1 MTVASSAGSAP
12 ESIGPPSVSAPPK
25 SYGGSSR
32 ATPTNLF
39 YRGPPYLLPMSLE
52 DRAEELASD
61 LGADKAEVRAALENL
76 VSYSVPMDEAIQSV
90 RRKYG
95 DESGG
100 SAEPSETEIAD
111 VTPDDGNVTVTAT
124 VLSAGK
130 RSIYI
135 DGDLRVIREGEIAD
149 ESGTV
154 IFTDWADTGLSPG
167 DTVTL
172 GNAGVREFMGSTQLN
187 VNESTTVALG
197 EDSLD
202 VPYEVGGVAD
212 LRDLRPGDGAVT
224 VEVRVIEAETRE
236 VSAREGERKG
246 ILSGVVSDGST
257 RLPFTD
263 WEPDDHAAMV
273 EDASVRIENAH
284 VKEFR
289 GVPQVTLG
297 EYTTVEALDREI
309 APGDEAPRMSVG
321 EAVSSGGV
329 FDVELVGSVLDVREG
344 SGLIQR
350 CPECGRIVQKGQ
362 CRSHGAVEG
371 VDDLRTKA
379 ILDDGSGTA
388 TVVLDDELTSEVYGG
403 TLEDALEHARDAMDQ
418 EVVADRIRE
427 RVVGKEYRVRG
438 NLSVDDYGANV
449 DASEFEPVEDDP
461 EEQARALLA
470 EVGG

>member
-1 MTVASSAGSAP
+1 MTVASSAGSAS
-12 ESIGPPSVSAPPK
+12 ESIGPPSVSAPPR

-76 VSYSVPMDEAIQSV
+76 VSYSVPMDEAVQSV

-95 DESGG
+95 DEGGG

>member
-1 MTVASSAGSAP
+1 
-12 ESIGPPSVSAPPK
+12 
-25 SYGGSSR
+25 
-32 ATPTNLF
+32 
-39 YRGPPYLLPMSLE
+39 MSLE

-61 LGADKAEVRAALENL
+61 LGADKAEVQSALENL
-76 VSYSVPMDEAIQSV
+76 VSYSVPLDEAVQSV

-95 DESGG
+95 DGGGG
-100 SAEPSETEIAD
+100 SGEPSQADIAD
-111 VTPDDGNVTVTAT
+111 VTAEGGNVTVTGT
-124 VLSAGK
+124 VLSAGR

-135 DGDLRVIREGEIAD
+135 DGDVRVIQEGELAD
-149 ESGTV
+149 GTGKV
-154 IFTDWADTGLSPG
+154 IFTDWADTGLAPG

-172 GNAGVREFMGSTQLN
+172 GNAGVREFMGRTQLN
-187 VNESTTVALG
+187 VNESTTVAFR
-197 EDSLD
+197 EEPLD
-202 VPYEVGGVAD
+202 VPYEVGGVAA
-212 LRDLRPGDGAVT
+212 LRDLRSGDGAVT

-236 VSAREGERKG
+236 VSAREGEQKR

-263 WEPDDHAAMV
+263 WEPDDHGAMA

-297 EYTTVEALDREI
+297 EYTTVEALDREL
-309 APGDEAPRMSVG
+309 APGDEAPRLSVG

-329 FDVELVGSVLDVREG
+329 FDVELVGSILDVREG

-379 ILDDGSGTA
+379 ILDDGTGTA
-388 TVVLDDELTSEVYGG
+388 TVVLDDELTSDVYGG
-403 TLEDALEHARDAMDQ
+403 GLEDALEHARDAMDQ
-418 EVVADRIRE
+418 EVVAQRIRE
-427 RVVGKEYRVRG
+427 HVVGKEYRVRG

-449 DASEFEPVEDDP
+449 DAAEFEAVEDDP
-461 EEQARALLA
+461 AERARDLLA
-470 EVGG
+470 EVSR

>member
-1 MTVASSAGSAP
+1 
-12 ESIGPPSVSAPPK
+12 
-25 SYGGSSR
+25 
-32 ATPTNLF
+32 
-39 YRGPPYLLPMSLE
+39 MSLE

-61 LGADKAEVRAALENL
+61 LGADKAEVRSALENL
-76 VSYSVPMDEAIQSV
+76 VSYSVPLDEAVQSV

-95 DESGG
+95 GEGGG
-100 SAEPSETEIAD
+100 SAEPTEAAIAD
-111 VTPDDGNVTVTAT
+111 VTPDGGNVTVTGT
-124 VLSAGK
+124 VLSVGK

-154 IFTDWADTGLSPG
+154 IFTDWADTALSPG

-172 GNAGVREFMGSTQLN
+172 GNAGVREFMGRTQLN
-187 VNESTTVALG
+187 VNESTTVAFR
-197 EDSLD
+197 EETPDI
-202 VPYEVGGVAD
+202 PYEVGGVSA
-212 LRDLRPGDGAVT
+212 LRDLRAGDGAVT

-263 WEPDDHAAMV
+263 WEPDDHAAMT

-379 ILDDGSGTA
+379 ILDDGTGTA

-403 TLEDALEHARDAMDQ
+403 DLEDALEHARDAMDQ
-418 EVVADRIRE
+418 EVVAERIRE
-427 RVVGKEYRVRG
+427 RIVGKEYRVRG
-438 NLSVDDYGANV
+438 DLSVDDYGANV
-449 DASEFEPVEDDP
+449 DATEFEELTEDP
-461 EEQARALLA
+461 AERARDLLA

>member
-1 MTVASSAGSAP
+1 
-12 ESIGPPSVSAPPK
+12 
-25 SYGGSSR
+25 
-32 ATPTNLF
+32 
-39 YRGPPYLLPMSLE
+39 MSLE

-61 LGADKAEVRAALENL
+61 LGADKAEVRSALENL
-76 VSYSVPMDEAIQSV
+76 VSYSVPLDEAVQSV

-95 DESGG
+95 DDGG
-100 SAEPSETEIAD
+100 GTSEPSEADVAD
-111 VTPDDGNVTVTAT
+111 VTPDGGNVTVTGT
-124 VLSAGK
+124 VLSVGK

-135 DGDLRVIREGEIAD
+135 DGDLRVIQEGELAD
-149 ESGTV
+149 GTGTV
-154 IFTDWADTGLSPG
+154 IFTDWAGVDLSPG

-172 GNAGVREFMGSTQLN
+172 GNAGVREFMGRTQLN
-187 VNESTTVALG
+187 VNESTTVAFR
-197 EDSLD
+197 EEAPEI
-202 VPYEVGGVAD
+202 PYEVGGVAD
-212 LRDLRPGDGAVT
+212 LRDLRAGDGAVT
-224 VEVRVIEAETRE
+224 VEVRVVEAETRE
-236 VSAREGERKG
+236 VSAREGEQKG
-246 ILSGVVSDGST
+246 ILSGVVADGST

-263 WEPDDHAAMV
+263 WEPGDHGAMA

-329 FDVELVGSVLDVREG
+329 FDVELVGSILDVREG

-379 ILDDGSGTA
+379 ILDDGTGTA

-418 EVVADRIRE
+418 EVVAERIRE

-438 NLSVDDYGANV
+438 DLSVDDYGANV
-449 DASEFEPVEDDP
+449 DATEFEEVDDDP
-461 EEQARALLA
+461 AERARDLLA
-470 EVGG
+470 AVEVSG